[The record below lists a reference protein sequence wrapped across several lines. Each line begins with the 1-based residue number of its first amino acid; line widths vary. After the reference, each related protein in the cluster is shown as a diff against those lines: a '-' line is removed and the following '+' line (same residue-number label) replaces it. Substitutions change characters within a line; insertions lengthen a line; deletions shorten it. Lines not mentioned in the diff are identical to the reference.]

1 MGRRRQCH
9 ASVGRTMKLDCT
21 PAPIPPKLKSSLRP
35 HREPQGVGS
44 PIGKAKNLCGRL
56 VRPPRLDTV
65 GNRGFSGAAKAAR
78 GHAPQG
84 MPALILM
91 GDWCAAAQPMFENQV
106 CKQLAG
112 CKATDL
118 RASKLG
124 LKSRRRRGA
133 ESVRARKASQYAD
146 HGCKRSNAALAAIR

>member
-65 GNRGFSGAAKAAR
+65 GSRGFSGAAKAAR

-84 MPALILM
+84 VPALILM
-91 GDWCAAAQPMFENQV
+91 GDWCAAAQPMSENQV
-106 CKQLAG
+106 CEQL
-112 CKATDL
+112 TD
-118 RASKLG
+118 AKGKWKDS
-124 LKSRRRRGA
+124 
-133 ESVRARKASQYAD
+133 RARETGPKTGD
-146 HGCKRSNAALAAIR
+146 DVC